1 MAIISGGGLR
11 NQVEYGK
18 VRAKETRM
26 VAETMHGGAARKALL
41 QIADDWEKMARRV
54 EEDEEKIAAE
64 GRLTL
69 QDRVTPA
76 GDAPM
81 TE

>member
-11 NQVEYGK
+11 NQVEYWK

-26 VAETMHGGAARKALL
+26 VAETMHDGAARKALL
-41 QIADDWEKMARRV
+41 QIADDWEKMAKRM

-69 QDRVTPA
+69 Q
-76 GDAPM
+76 
-81 TE
+81 TESRPQGMLP